1 MNKFKQTTQSP
12 IGTSFHDTVINASV
26 NDLTK
31 VLGEPQYDANHGTD
45 KINFEWMM
53 ELNDGSVFTV
63 YDYKEYRVLDK
74 REIIEWHVGGLNGL
88 VTERAKGF
96 IKEALSGVKDEWDK
110 VIDLYKETHLDHY
123 HHFEEWNL
131 EHQPLLNFL
140 KEYFEAPIRKPI
152 EEEPKI
158 EDVDYYTVNVFHVNY
173 KGTEYVVRYNEDYDD
188 DLIQEW
194 DVLDEDGT
202 IPSQETIYKL
212 IDHCTPKV
220 KTIES

>member
-123 HHFEEWNL
+123 YHFEEWNQ

-140 KEYFEAPIRKPI
+140 KEYFEAPIRKPVEEKPTI
-152 EEEPKI
+152 ES
-158 EDVDYYTVNVFHVNY
+158 VSLYTTNIFNITY
-173 KGTEYVVRYNEDYDD
+173 KGVDYVVRWNEDYDD
-188 DLIQEW
+188 EFIHEW
-194 DVLDEDGT
+194 DILDEDGT
-202 IPSQETIYKL
+202 LPSREIIDYL
-212 IDHCTPKV
+212 IDFCTPLV
-220 KTIES
+220 VTA

>member
-12 IGTSFHDTVINASV
+12 IGTSFHDTIINASV

-31 VLGEPQYDANHGTD
+31 VLGEPQYDTNHGTD

-96 IKEALSGVKDEWDK
+96 IKEALSGVKDEWDE

-123 HHFEEWNL
+123 HHFEEWNQ

-140 KEYFEAPIRKPI
+140 KEYFEAPTRKPVEEKPTI
-152 EEEPKI
+152 ES
-158 EDVDYYTVNVFHVNY
+158 VSLYTTNIFNITY
-173 KGTEYVVRYNEDYDD
+173 KGVDYVVRWNEDYDD
-188 DLIQEW
+188 EFVHEW
-194 DVLDEDGT
+194 DILDEDGT
-202 IPSQETIYKL
+202 LPSREIIDYL
-212 IDHCTPKV
+212 IDFCTPLV
-220 KTIES
+220 VTA

>member
-123 HHFEEWNL
+123 HHFEEWNQ

-140 KEYFEAPIRKPI
+140 KEYFEAPTRKPVEEKPTI
-152 EEEPKI
+152 ES
-158 EDVDYYTVNVFHVNY
+158 VSLYTTNIFNITY
-173 KGTEYVVRYNEDYDD
+173 KGVDYVVRWNEDYDD
-188 DLIQEW
+188 VFVHEW
-194 DVLDEDGT
+194 DILDEDGT
-202 IPSQETIYKL
+202 LPSREIIDYL
-212 IDHCTPKV
+212 IDFCTPLV
-220 KTIES
+220 VTA

>member
-45 KINFEWMM
+45 KVNFEWMM

-74 REIIEWHVGGLNGL
+74 REIIGWHVGGLNGL

-123 HHFEEWNL
+123 YHFEEWNQ

-152 EEEPKI
+152 EEKPTI
-158 EDVDYYTVNVFHVNY
+158 ESVSLYTTNIFNITY
-173 KGTEYVVRYNEDYDD
+173 KGVDYVVRWNEDYDD
-188 DLIQEW
+188 VFVHEW
-194 DVLDEDGT
+194 DILDEDGT
-202 IPSQETIYKL
+202 LPSKEIIDYL
-212 IDHCTPKV
+212 IDFCTPLV
-220 KTIES
+220 VTA

>member
-12 IGTSFHDTVINASV
+12 IGTSFHDTIINASV

-74 REIIEWHVGGLNGL
+74 REIIGWHVGGLNGL

-123 HHFEEWNL
+123 HHFEEWNQ

-152 EEEPKI
+152 EEKPTI
-158 EDVDYYTVNVFHVNY
+158 ESVSLYTTNIFNITY
-173 KGTEYVVRYNEDYDD
+173 KGVDYVVRWNEDYDD
-188 DLIQEW
+188 EFVHEW
-194 DVLDEDGT
+194 DILDEDGT
-202 IPSQETIYKL
+202 LPSREIIDYL
-212 IDHCTPKV
+212 IDFCTPLV
-220 KTIES
+220 VTA

>member
-123 HHFEEWNL
+123 YHFEEWNQ

-140 KEYFEAPIRKPI
+140 KEYFEAPTRKPVEEKPTI
-152 EEEPKI
+152 ES
-158 EDVDYYTVNVFHVNY
+158 VSLYTTNIFNITY
-173 KGTEYVVRYNEDYDD
+173 KGVDYVVRWNEDYDD
-188 DLIQEW
+188 EFVHEW
-194 DVLDEDGT
+194 DILDEDGT
-202 IPSQETIYKL
+202 LPSREIIDYL
-212 IDHCTPKV
+212 IDFCTPLV
-220 KTIES
+220 VTA

>member
-12 IGTSFHDTVINASV
+12 IGTSFHDTIINASV

-123 HHFEEWNL
+123 YRFEEWNQ

-140 KEYFEAPIRKPI
+140 KEYFEAPTRKPI
-152 EEEPKI
+152 EEKPRI
-158 EDVDYYTVNVFHVNY
+158 VAHDVHSMNVFNVEY
-173 KGTEYVVRYNEDYDD
+173 KGVYYIVHHNEYYDD
-188 DLIQEW
+188 VNSFEW
-194 DVLDEDGT
+194 DILDDDGVL
-202 IPSQETIYKL
+202 PSKETINAL
-212 IDHCTPKV
+212 IDICTPV
-220 KTIES
+220 VVNLN

>member
-45 KINFEWMM
+45 KINLEWMM

-74 REIIEWHVGGLNGL
+74 REIIEWHIGGLNGL

-123 HHFEEWNL
+123 YHFEEWNQ

-152 EEEPKI
+152 EEKPTI
-158 EDVDYYTVNVFHVNY
+158 ESVSLYTTNIFNITY
-173 KGTEYVVRYNEDYDD
+173 KGVDYVVRWNEDYDD
-188 DLIQEW
+188 EFVHEW
-194 DVLDEDGT
+194 DILDEDGT
-202 IPSQETIYKL
+202 LPSREIIDYL
-212 IDHCTPKV
+212 IDFCTPLV
-220 KTIES
+220 VTA

>member
-74 REIIEWHVGGLNGL
+74 REIIGWHIGGLNGL

-123 HHFEEWNL
+123 HHFEEWNQ

-152 EEEPKI
+152 EEKPTI
-158 EDVDYYTVNVFHVNY
+158 ESVSLYTTNIFNITY
-173 KGTEYVVRYNEDYDD
+173 KGVDYVVRWNEDYDD
-188 DLIQEW
+188 VFVHEW
-194 DVLDEDGT
+194 DILDEDGT
-202 IPSQETIYKL
+202 LPSREIIDYL
-212 IDHCTPKV
+212 IDFCTPLV
-220 KTIES
+220 VTA

>member
-31 VLGEPQYDANHGTD
+31 VLGEPQYDTNHGTD

-74 REIIEWHVGGLNGL
+74 REIIEWHIGGLNGL

-96 IKEALSGVKDEWDK
+96 IKEALSGVKDEWDE

-123 HHFEEWNL
+123 YHFEEWNQ

-140 KEYFEAPIRKPI
+140 KEYFEAPTRKPVEEKPTI
-152 EEEPKI
+152 ES
-158 EDVDYYTVNVFHVNY
+158 VSLYTTNIFNITY
-173 KGTEYVVRYNEDYDD
+173 KGVDYVVRWNEDYDD
-188 DLIQEW
+188 EFVHEW
-194 DVLDEDGT
+194 DILDEDGT
-202 IPSQETIYKL
+202 LPSREIIDYL
-212 IDHCTPKV
+212 IDFCTPLV
-220 KTIES
+220 VTA

>member
-63 YDYKEYRVLDK
+63 YDYKEYRPLDK
-74 REIIEWHVGGLNGL
+74 REIIGWHIGGLNGL

-123 HHFEEWNL
+123 YHFEEWNQ

-152 EEEPKI
+152 EEKPRI
-158 EDVDYYTVNVFHVNY
+158 VAHDVHSMNVFNVEY
-173 KGTEYVVRYNEDYDD
+173 KGVYYIIRYNEYYDD
-188 DLIQEW
+188 VNIFEW
-194 DVLDEDGT
+194 DILDDDGT
-202 IPSQETIYKL
+202 LPSKEIIDAL
-212 IDHCTPKV
+212 IGICTPV
-220 KTIES
+220 VVNLN

>member
-45 KINFEWMM
+45 KVNFEWMM

-96 IKEALSGVKDEWDK
+96 IKEALNGVKDEWDK

-123 HHFEEWNL
+123 YRFEEWNQ

-152 EEEPKI
+152 EEKPTI
-158 EDVDYYTVNVFHVNY
+158 ESVSLYTTNIFNITY
-173 KGTEYVVRYNEDYDD
+173 KGVDYVVRWNEDYDD
-188 DLIQEW
+188 VFVHEW
-194 DVLDEDGT
+194 DILDEDGT
-202 IPSQETIYKL
+202 LPSKEIIDYL
-212 IDHCTPKV
+212 IDFCTPLV
-220 KTIES
+220 VTA

>member
-31 VLGEPQYDANHGTD
+31 VLGEPQYDTNHGTD

-123 HHFEEWNL
+123 YHFEEWNQ

-152 EEEPKI
+152 EEKPTI
-158 EDVDYYTVNVFHVNY
+158 ESVSLYTTNIFNITY
-173 KGTEYVVRYNEDYDD
+173 KGVDYVVRWNEDYDD
-188 DLIQEW
+188 VFVHEW
-194 DVLDEDGT
+194 DILDEDGT
-202 IPSQETIYKL
+202 LPSREIIDYL
-212 IDHCTPKV
+212 IDFCTPLV
-220 KTIES
+220 ITA

>member
-74 REIIEWHVGGLNGL
+74 REIIGWHVGGLNGL

-123 HHFEEWNL
+123 YHFEEWNQ

-152 EEEPKI
+152 EEKPRI
-158 EDVDYYTVNVFHVNY
+158 VAHDVHSMNVFNVEY
-173 KGTEYVVRYNEDYDD
+173 KGVYYIIRYNEYYDD
-188 DLIQEW
+188 VNIFEW
-194 DVLDEDGT
+194 DILDDDGT
-202 IPSQETIYKL
+202 LPSKEIIDAL
-212 IDHCTPKV
+212 IGICTPV
-220 KTIES
+220 VVNLN

>member
-12 IGTSFHDTVINASV
+12 IGTSFHDTIINASV

-63 YDYKEYRVLDK
+63 NDYKEYRVLDK
-74 REIIEWHVGGLNGL
+74 REIIGWHVGGLNGL

-123 HHFEEWNL
+123 HHFEEWNQ

-152 EEEPKI
+152 EEKPTI
-158 EDVDYYTVNVFHVNY
+158 ESVSLYTTNIFNITY
-173 KGTEYVVRYNEDYDD
+173 KGVDYVVRWNEDYDD
-188 DLIQEW
+188 VFVHEW
-194 DVLDEDGT
+194 DILDEDGT
-202 IPSQETIYKL
+202 LPSREIIDYL
-212 IDHCTPKV
+212 IDFCTPLV
-220 KTIES
+220 VTA

>member
-123 HHFEEWNL
+123 YHFEEWNQ

-140 KEYFEAPIRKPI
+140 KEYFEAPTRKPVEEKPTI
-152 EEEPKI
+152 ES
-158 EDVDYYTVNVFHVNY
+158 VSLYTTNIFNITY
-173 KGTEYVVRYNEDYDD
+173 KGVDYVVRWNEDYDD
-188 DLIQEW
+188 VFVHEW
-194 DVLDEDGT
+194 DILDEDGT
-202 IPSQETIYKL
+202 LPSKEIIDYL
-212 IDHCTPKV
+212 IDFCTPLV
-220 KTIES
+220 VTA

>member
-12 IGTSFHDTVINASV
+12 IGTSFHDTIINASV

-45 KINFEWMM
+45 KVNFEWMM

-123 HHFEEWNL
+123 YHFEEWNQ

-152 EEEPKI
+152 EEKPTI
-158 EDVDYYTVNVFHVNY
+158 ESVSLYTTNIFNITY
-173 KGTEYVVRYNEDYDD
+173 KGVDYVVRWNEDYDD
-188 DLIQEW
+188 VFVHEW
-194 DVLDEDGT
+194 DILDEDGT
-202 IPSQETIYKL
+202 LPSKEIIDYL
-212 IDHCTPKV
+212 IDFCTPLV
-220 KTIES
+220 VTA

>member
-31 VLGEPQYDANHGTD
+31 VLGEPQYDTNHGTD

-123 HHFEEWNL
+123 YHFEEWNQ

-140 KEYFEAPIRKPI
+140 KEYFEAPTRKPI
-152 EEEPKI
+152 EEKPRI
-158 EDVDYYTVNVFHVNY
+158 VAHDVHSMNVFNVEY
-173 KGTEYVVRYNEDYDD
+173 KGVYYIIRYNEYYDD
-188 DLIQEW
+188 VNIFEW
-194 DVLDEDGT
+194 DILDDDGT
-202 IPSQETIYKL
+202 LPSKETINAL
-212 IDHCTPKV
+212 IDICTPV
-220 KTIES
+220 VVNLN

>member
-123 HHFEEWNL
+123 YHFEEWNQ

-140 KEYFEAPIRKPI
+140 KTYFEAPIRKPI
-152 EEEPKI
+152 EEKPTI
-158 EDVDYYTVNVFHVNY
+158 ESVSLYTTNIFNITY
-173 KGTEYVVRYNEDYDD
+173 KGVDYVVRWNEDYDD
-188 DLIQEW
+188 VFVHEW
-194 DVLDEDGT
+194 DILDEDGT
-202 IPSQETIYKL
+202 LPSKEIIDYL
-212 IDHCTPKV
+212 IDFCTPLV
-220 KTIES
+220 VTA

>member
-31 VLGEPQYDANHGTD
+31 VLGEPQYDTNHGTD

-123 HHFEEWNL
+123 HHFEEWNQ

-140 KEYFEAPIRKPI
+140 KEYFEAPTRKPVEEKPTI
-152 EEEPKI
+152 ES
-158 EDVDYYTVNVFHVNY
+158 VSLYTTNIFNITY
-173 KGTEYVVRYNEDYDD
+173 KGVDYVVRWNEDYDD
-188 DLIQEW
+188 VFVHEW
-194 DVLDEDGT
+194 DILDEDGT
-202 IPSQETIYKL
+202 LPSREIIDYL
-212 IDHCTPKV
+212 IDFCTPLV
-220 KTIES
+220 VTA

>member
-74 REIIEWHVGGLNGL
+74 REIIGWHVGGLNGL

-123 HHFEEWNL
+123 HHFEEWNQ

-152 EEEPKI
+152 EEKPTI
-158 EDVDYYTVNVFHVNY
+158 ESVSLYTTNIFNITY
-173 KGTEYVVRYNEDYDD
+173 KGVDYVVRWNEDYDD
-188 DLIQEW
+188 EFVHEW
-194 DVLDEDGT
+194 DILDEDGT
-202 IPSQETIYKL
+202 LPSREIIDYL
-212 IDHCTPKV
+212 IDFCTPLV
-220 KTIES
+220 VTA

>member
-12 IGTSFHDTVINASV
+12 IGTSFHDTIINASV

-123 HHFEEWNL
+123 HHFEEWNQ

-140 KEYFEAPIRKPI
+140 KEYFEAPTRKPI
-152 EEEPKI
+152 EEKPRI
-158 EDVDYYTVNVFHVNY
+158 VAHDVHSMNVFNVEY
-173 KGTEYVVRYNEDYDD
+173 KGVYYIIRYNEYYDD
-188 DLIQEW
+188 VNIFEW
-194 DVLDEDGT
+194 DILDDDGT
-202 IPSQETIYKL
+202 LPSKETINAL
-212 IDHCTPKV
+212 IDICTPV
-220 KTIES
+220 VVNLN

>member
-123 HHFEEWNL
+123 HHFEEWNQ

-152 EEEPKI
+152 EEKPTI
-158 EDVDYYTVNVFHVNY
+158 ESVSLYTTNIFNITY
-173 KGTEYVVRYNEDYDD
+173 KGVDYVVRWNEDYDD
-188 DLIQEW
+188 EFVHEW
-194 DVLDEDGT
+194 DILDEDGT
-202 IPSQETIYKL
+202 LPSREIIDYL
-212 IDHCTPKV
+212 IDFCTPLV
-220 KTIES
+220 VTA

>member
-12 IGTSFHDTVINASV
+12 IGTSFHDTIINASV

-123 HHFEEWNL
+123 HHFEEWNQ

-152 EEEPKI
+152 EEKPRI
-158 EDVDYYTVNVFHVNY
+158 VAHDVHSMNVFNVEY
-173 KGTEYVVRYNEDYDD
+173 KGVYYIIRYNEYYDD
-188 DLIQEW
+188 VNIFEW
-194 DVLDEDGT
+194 DVLDDDGT
-202 IPSQETIYKL
+202 LPSKETIDAL
-212 IDHCTPKV
+212 IGICTPV
-220 KTIES
+220 VVNLN